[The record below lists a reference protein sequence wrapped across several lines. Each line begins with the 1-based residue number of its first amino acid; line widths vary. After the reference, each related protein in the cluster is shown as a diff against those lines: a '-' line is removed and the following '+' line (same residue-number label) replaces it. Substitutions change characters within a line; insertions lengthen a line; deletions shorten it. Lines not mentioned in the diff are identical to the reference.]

1 MIKLVFA
8 FSMFLTMFHL
18 SMSLSIF
25 SKRLYDTLDQDQSNI
40 EPLEEV
46 ISFFR
51 DLFTTLSGDA
61 RDHEI
66 MLARALM
73 KKIIDHKMQREREE
87 VPDYWL
93 LRQG

>member
-1 MIKLVFA
+1 
-8 FSMFLTMFHL
+8 MFLAMFHP

-25 SKRLYDTLDQDQSNI
+25 SKRLYDTLDQSNI
-40 EPLEEV
+40 EPFEEV
-46 ISFFR
+46 ITFFR

-87 VPDYWL
+87 GPDYWL